1 MEFSHELALAL
12 VQSEDEFP
20 VDFDYG
26 WRWIGYSTK
35 QKAKDK
41 LTNNFES
48 GIDYH
53 INQTVKLVKRS
64 QGGGS
69 GAEDIRLT
77 IDCFKSLGMMAGTEK
92 GKEIRRYFLHCERIA
107 QKAAEAIPAK
117 SQEFERMK
125 LELELIRAKQHYQ
138 DTGYAIQLS
147 ISAAMLRWLRGETP
161 PPKEIEYRDR
171 FLDSATK
178 REINSAIGRSLTQL
192 IADAGLNPKST
203 KDRNRIK
210 KILKSLGF
218 DYDKMQ
224 RWSTTSYLREY
235 PVLEDQAYE
244 QVLKAVLDEVVG
256 GDSQPNLFVHSMQ
269 QAALTPKAT
278 TGKLNGGAIR

>member
-1 MEFSHELALAL
+1 MSNLTVTSRDSVLVVDSRLIAQDLGITHKSLFETLDNYLHRIEAAFGVVRFETEKPLKGSKGGRPERVAYLTEDQSTLLMSFSRNTPQVVDCKVAL
-12 VQSEDEFP
+12 VQAFSQA
-20 VDFDYG
+20 
-26 WRWIGYSTK
+26 K
-35 QKAKDK
+35 QVIK
-41 LTNNFES
+41 
-48 GIDYH
+48 
-53 INQTVKLVKRS
+53 QV
-64 QGGGS
+64 
-69 GAEDIRLT
+69 
-77 IDCFKSLGMMAGTEK
+77 
-92 GKEIRRYFLHCERIA
+92 
-107 QKAAEAIPAK
+107 IPA
-117 SQEFERMK
+117 QNAEIERMK

-147 ISAAMLRWLRGETP
+147 TSAAMLRWLRGETP

-235 PVLEDQAYE
+235 PVLEDEAYQ
-244 QVLKAVLDEVVG
+244 QVLKAVLDEVFG

-269 QAALTPKAT
+269 QAALTPRAT
-278 TGKLNGGAIR
+278 TGKLKGEDS

>member
-1 MEFSHELALAL
+1 MSNLTVTSRDSVLVVDSRLIAQDLGIKHRAVLQTLDKHIKRIEAAFGAVAFEMREFKTKQGNRSTEKIAWLTEDQSTLLMSFSRNTPQVVDCKVAL
-12 VQSEDEFP
+12 VQAFSQA
-20 VDFDYG
+20 
-26 WRWIGYSTK
+26 K
-35 QKAKDK
+35 QVIK
-41 LTNNFES
+41 
-48 GIDYH
+48 
-53 INQTVKLVKRS
+53 QV
-64 QGGGS
+64 
-69 GAEDIRLT
+69 
-77 IDCFKSLGMMAGTEK
+77 
-92 GKEIRRYFLHCERIA
+92 
-107 QKAAEAIPAK
+107 IPA
-117 SQEFERMK
+117 QNAEIERMK

-147 ISAAMLRWLRGETP
+147 TSAAMLRWLRGETP

-235 PVLEDQAYE
+235 PVLEDEAYQ

-278 TGKLNGGAIR
+278 TGKLKGEES